1 VAGVISLLATVT
13 ALAAASVPAPA
24 DFSTRIDNPWWPMRP
39 GSRWVYRET
48 DSDGARQR
56 VVVTVTRHTKLI
68 ANGVRARVVR
78 DIVTESGK
86 PVEVTSDWYAQD
98 RRGNV
103 WYLGEDTTEYEN
115 GRPVSKEG
123 SWEAGVDGAKPG
135 IIMRAHPRA
144 GMRYRQEY
152 YKGHAEDRAR
162 IVSLREKAE
171 VPYRFF
177 RRTLTTR
184 EDTPLEPKVLEYKF
198 YARGVGPVLAITASG
213 GSDREELLRYR
224 RGAQ

>member
-1 VAGVISLLATVT
+1 
-13 ALAAASVPAPA
+13 
-24 DFSTRIDNPWWPMRP
+24 
-39 GSRWVYRET
+39 
-48 DSDGARQR
+48 
-56 VVVTVTRHTKLI
+56 
-68 ANGVRARVVR
+68 
-78 DIVTESGK
+78 
-86 PVEVTSDWYAQD
+86 
-98 RRGNV
+98 
-103 WYLGEDTTEYEN
+103 
-115 GRPVSKEG
+115 
-123 SWEAGVDGAKPG
+123 
-135 IIMRAHPRA
+135 MRAHPRA